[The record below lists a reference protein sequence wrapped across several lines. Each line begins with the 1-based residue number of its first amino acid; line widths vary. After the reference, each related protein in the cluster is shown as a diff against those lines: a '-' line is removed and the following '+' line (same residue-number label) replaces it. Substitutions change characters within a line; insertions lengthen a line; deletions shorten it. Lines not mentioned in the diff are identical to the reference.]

1 MAEKFTIEPA
11 QSMIVIRTGDAV
23 IAESRNALVLRE
35 QGHGP
40 VYYLPREDV
49 AMEFL
54 DASDKVTHCP
64 HKGDATH
71 FHIVGVGGQVDNAAW
86 SYETPSAGAEQIA
99 GYVAFYPQNLA
110 IEAV

>member
-11 QSMIVIRTGDAV
+11 QGVVVVRTGDAV
-23 IAESRNALVLRE
+23 IAETRNALVLRE
-35 QGHGP
+35 GGHAP

-54 DASDKVTHCP
+54 DRSDKVTHCP

-71 FHIVGVGGQVDNAAW
+71 FHIVGVGGSIDNAAW
-86 SYETPSAGAEQIA
+86 SYEAPKKDAEAIT
-99 GYVAFYPQNLA
+99 GFLAFYPENLA
-110 IEAV
+110 IEGI